1 MDFFNVNKKKLDV
14 KSNNSEIKNYEKQ
27 DTFTKF
33 SEVIDGTGKTF
44 GLLGCKTCEA
54 VAEVAKT
61 GIDNQKEKIYNE
73 YKEAKSGGIEESVK
87 TMRNLTDTDIE
98 MFEKGITTRRRKRKK
113 IERATNG
120 QKFNITNIITN

>member
-1 MDFFNVNKKKLDV
+1 MDFFNVNKKKLDI

-44 GLLGCKTCEA
+44 GVLGCKTCEA

-61 GIDNQKEKIYNE
+61 GIDNQKEKNTKKQ
-73 YKEAKSGGIEESVK
+73 KEVE
-87 TMRNLTDTDIE
+87 
-98 MFEKGITTRRRKRKK
+98 
-113 IERATNG
+113 
-120 QKFNITNIITN
+120 